1 MITCFLEEAGG
12 ESEIN
17 KVEEWR
23 KQELKE
29 MSTTWE

>member
-1 MITCFLEEAGG
+1 MTAFRREGED

-23 KQELKE
+23 KLELKE
-29 MSTTWE
+29 ISTMWE